1 MLSGSSSICDSRP
14 FVGWCIQSQKKPS
27 ASSDCW
33 NYASISSVLPKP
45 SFLLGEISGS
55 KFKAIQI
62 FNSSYFHR
70 PKTARRSH
78 PKMAF
83 KRLMKEWEC
92 WDQKSPN
99 RAMEEFGT
107 FDEEQQLWKL
117 HPQPLAEEKVDYLSW
132 EAELRVSS
140 GPFRGASFVYI
151 LNYPRDY
158 PFKPP
163 TLKVA
168 FTGFPVAYQDIQE
181 GWYVY
186 MVPPRSTSG
195 QRVAGAVTDAKDGGM
210 TVQWKQQRL
219 GNGCFGEG
227 VDCWILWREVTRQ

>member
-1 MLSGSSSICDSRP
+1 
-14 FVGWCIQSQKKPS
+14 
-27 ASSDCW
+27 
-33 NYASISSVLPKP
+33 
-45 SFLLGEISGS
+45 
-55 KFKAIQI
+55 
-62 FNSSYFHR
+62 
-70 PKTARRSH
+70 
-78 PKMAF
+78 
-83 KRLMKEWEC
+83 
-92 WDQKSPN
+92 
-99 RAMEEFGT
+99 MEEFGT

-117 HPQPLAEEKVDYLSW
+117 HPQPLAEEKVDYLIW

-140 GPFRGASFVYI
+140 GPFQGASFVYI

-195 QRVAGAVTDAKDGGM
+195 QRVAGAVTDAKEGGM

-227 VDCWILWREVTRQ
+227 VEC

>member
-1 MLSGSSSICDSRP
+1 
-14 FVGWCIQSQKKPS
+14 
-27 ASSDCW
+27 
-33 NYASISSVLPKP
+33 
-45 SFLLGEISGS
+45 
-55 KFKAIQI
+55 
-62 FNSSYFHR
+62 
-70 PKTARRSH
+70 
-78 PKMAF
+78 MAF

-117 HPQPLAEEKVDYLSW
+117 HPQPLAFEKVDYLSW

-227 VDCWILWREVTRQ
+227 VDC

>member
-1 MLSGSSSICDSRP
+1 
-14 FVGWCIQSQKKPS
+14 
-27 ASSDCW
+27 
-33 NYASISSVLPKP
+33 
-45 SFLLGEISGS
+45 
-55 KFKAIQI
+55 
-62 FNSSYFHR
+62 
-70 PKTARRSH
+70 
-78 PKMAF
+78 MAF

-117 HPQPLAEEKVDYLSW
+117 HPQPLAEEKVDYLTW

-140 GPFRGASFVYI
+140 GPFQGASFVYI

-195 QRVAGAVTDAKDGGM
+195 QRVAGTVTDAKEGGM

-227 VDCWILWREVTRQ
+227 VDC

>member
-1 MLSGSSSICDSRP
+1 MKRLPVLQAFVTRDHLLDDVFRAQKKAISFVRLLELCFHQFSAAKAIICFLVKFLAQSSKQFKSSIHHISI
-14 FVGWCIQSQKKPS
+14 GQKPH
-27 ASSDCW
+27 D
-33 NYASISSVLPKP
+33 
-45 SFLLGEISGS
+45 
-55 KFKAIQI
+55 
-62 FNSSYFHR
+62 
-70 PKTARRSH
+70 KTL
-78 PKMAF
+78 MAF

-107 FDEEQQLWKL
+107 FDEEQQLWKVQ
-117 HPQPLAEEKVDYLSW
+117 PQPLAEEKVDYLTW

-195 QRVAGAVTDAKDGGM
+195 QRVAGAVTDAKEGGM

-219 GNGCFGEG
+219 GKGCFGEG
-227 VDCWILWREVTRQ
+227 VDC

>member
-1 MLSGSSSICDSRP
+1 MKRLPVPQAFVTRDHLLDDVFRAQKSHPLRQIVGIMLPSVQCCQSYHFLVKFLAQSSKQFKSSIHHISI
-14 FVGWCIQSQKKPS
+14 GQKPH
-27 ASSDCW
+27 
-33 NYASISSVLPKP
+33 
-45 SFLLGEISGS
+45 E
-55 KFKAIQI
+55 
-62 FNSSYFHR
+62 
-70 PKTARRSH
+70 KTL
-78 PKMAF
+78 MAF

-117 HPQPLAEEKVDYLSW
+117 HPQPLAEEKVDYLTW

-140 GPFRGASFVYI
+140 GPFQGASFVYI

-227 VDCWILWREVTRQ
+227 VDC